1 MCTNKSLTSR
11 FSALWHRMRLLLL
24 IMCDCIVSVT
34 WGQEPGAG
42 RYVPG
47 VGRVLL
53 PLMCSSNPVTSIRLD
68 DRNLGDMHVSLCR
81 AVCLLKSTLTA
92 CHDNLAIV
100 STSKISLPSG
110 AYMHSIYMHTSIIRC
125 ALLKCHKQSD
135 RNRQAF
141 TRDVHGSSTWAVD
154 ASNHS

>member
-42 RYVPG
+42 RCVPG

-53 PLMCSSNPVTSIRLD
+53 PLMCSSNPVTSIQLD
-68 DRNLGDMHVSLCR
+68 DRNLGDMHVCLCR
-81 AVCLLKSTLTA
+81 AVCLLKSTLTCLLVMTTWQHSKHVQKSRCLLELTCTLYTCIQA
-92 CHDNLAIV
+92 SYAAHFSSAINNLIATDKPLPE
-100 STSKISLPSG
+100 TSMAPVPG
-110 AYMHSIYMHTSIIRC
+110 
-125 ALLKCHKQSD
+125 Q
-135 RNRQAF
+135 
-141 TRDVHGSSTWAVD
+141 
-154 ASNHS
+154 